1 MGVGLKNVRIQIKR
15 WGLNNYYNAQG
26 CNQNFFRAGEVS
38 WNQGTLI
45 NISLKKQKKKGP
57 AWKNWE
63 FFLLD
68 TLITVPWIKIL
79 TQRWIKSGSFFD
91 FRKRAGEASPLSPL
105 VVHSMLVGAGG
116 NDLQFSQKHYFSLE
130 TGV

>member
-1 MGVGLKNVRIQIKR
+1 MGVGLKNFRIQIKR

-26 CNQNFFRAGEVS
+26 CNKNFFRAGEFS

-57 AWKNWE
+57 TGKNRE

-68 TLITVPWIKIL
+68 TLITIP
-79 TQRWIKSGSFFD
+79 
-91 FRKRAGEASPLSPL
+91 
-105 VVHSMLVGAGG
+105 
-116 NDLQFSQKHYFSLE
+116 
-130 TGV
+130 